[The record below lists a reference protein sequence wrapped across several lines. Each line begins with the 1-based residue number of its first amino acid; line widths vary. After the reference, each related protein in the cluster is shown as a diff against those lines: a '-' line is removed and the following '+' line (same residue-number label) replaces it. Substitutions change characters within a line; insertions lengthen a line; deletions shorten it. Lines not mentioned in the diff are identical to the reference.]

1 MNEFIKSYS
10 NKNDKK
16 GKNIPLKGNS
26 NSNNKISIDSTITE
40 NSVSSK
46 NNYYN
51 DNNTINSDNDF
62 EVEPVKRRST
72 RVRRSK
78 NQKNTLKQFF
88 DTAGNENFKKKSTL
102 QSNLFNQFNEQ
113 NPISLN
119 EDDAISSDI
128 LNNNKK
134 IYEMFNIG
142 RNINSNQN
150 TRSNNNNN
158 NNKN

>member
-134 IYEMFNIG
+134 I
-142 RNINSNQN
+142 
-150 TRSNNNNN
+150 
-158 NNKN
+158 